1 MNFDLTEERQ
11 MLQDTLRRFL
21 RDRYDTATRNK
32 ILESDTGMSA
42 DIWAELAELGVIGA
56 LFTEEQGGFGGK
68 GFDIAVVFEE
78 LGRAGV
84 VEPFLDTAVLAGG
97 LIADL
102 GSDDQKAHVEEIIA
116 GTLQLAFAHGEPS
129 SRYDLTRVNTTA
141 AEKGGEII
149 LNGRKA
155 VVVNA
160 EAADMLVVSARESGG
175 EGDADGIS
183 LFLVPKD
190 AKGLTVQGYALLAG
204 GRAAEVTLDDV
215 AVPASARLGAAGKAS
230 SAIEARVAA
239 ANVAQTAETL
249 GAMETAC
256 RLTKDYLGTRQQFG
270 RPIGTFQAL
279 AHRFSDLLIE
289 MEQARS
295 AVILIAGHLEADRGT
310 RERHVSATKNL
321 IGRVGRLVG
330 EESIQLH
337 GGIAMTQEYELA
349 HIAKRIIMADHR
361 FGDVDHHLERFI
373 ALAAA

>member
-32 ILESDTGMSA
+32 ILDSEVGMSR
-42 DIWAELAELGVIGA
+42 DIWNELAELGVIGA

-102 GSDDQKAHVEEIIA
+102 GNVEQQAHIEEIIG

-129 SRYDLTRVNTTA
+129 SRYDLTRVSTTA
-141 AEKGGEII
+141 AEKGDEVV

-160 EAADMLVVSARESGG
+160 EAADVLVVSARESGAQ
-175 EGDADGIS
+175 DDVDGIS

-204 GRAAEVTLDDV
+204 GRAAEVTLDNV
-215 AVPASARLGAAGKAS
+215 SVPAAARLGGAGTAS
-230 SAIEARVAA
+230 VAIEARIAA

-256 RLTKDYLGTRQQFG
+256 TLTKDYLGTRKQFG

-279 AHRFSDLLIE
+279 AHRMADLLIE

-295 AVILIAGHLEADRGT
+295 AVILAAGNLEAERGL

-349 HIAKRIIMADHR
+349 HIAKRIVMADHR

-373 ALAAA
+373 ALTAA